1 MNNAQEQE
9 KNAAAADLPE
19 RPRRKTVWKI
29 CRILILL
36 IPLFLLFLPRITLK
50 KAGWMWNSVSW
61 GSGAA

>member
-19 RPRRKTVWKI
+19 RPRRK
-29 CRILILL
+29 
-36 IPLFLLFLPRITLK
+36 
-50 KAGWMWNSVSW
+50 MWNSVSW

>member
-29 CRILILL
+29 CRKI
-36 IPLFLLFLPRITLK
+36 LPRSSVDAK
-50 KAGWMWNSVSW
+50 SNFKNSPW
-61 GSGAA
+61 AIIEI